1 MYRGHVHIFI
11 FLFICV
17 HTDVRFDPLFCI
29 MAMWHGNFCTTLLL
43 YIYNINQGSNLYIYM
58 VDLILEH
65 DIMVD
70 LVLEHDMCGS
80 CMCAN
85 LNEFPIL
92 KGRI

>member
-1 MYRGHVHIFI
+1 MYIDLSFCSYVYTQMYILRSTILYYGHVAWQ
-11 FLFICV
+11 FLYNIIA
-17 HTDVRFDPLFCI
+17 R
-29 MAMWHGNFCTTLLL
+29 
-43 YIYNINQGSNLYIYM
+43 YIYNINKGSNLYIYM